1 MERIEEFIEA
11 LKEKGIRIWS
21 DNEKLRYQA
30 AKGAMDS
37 QTLEKIKEKKV
48 EILEFLNNKSDI
60 EVVFKSNQAERYEPF
75 PLTNIQNSYV
85 IGRNSAYELGDVT
98 CHGYIEIT
106 YQEEL
111 DKEKNL
117 LDHALY
123 DIAMNGKLSMEEKE
137 AAKHAEIKRY
147 NIIA

>member
-48 EILEFLNNKSDI
+48 ETFKILEPIMQKNNIHWGSG
-60 EVVFKSNQAERYEPF
+60 RC
-75 PLTNIQNSYV
+75 V
-85 IGRNSAYELGDVT
+85 ILCYHFGKGKVL
-98 CHGYIEIT
+98 YIFHWIC
-106 YQEEL
+106 
-111 DKEKNL
+111 L
-117 LDHALY
+117 LQIL
-123 DIAMNGKLSMEEKE
+123 
-137 AAKHAEIKRY
+137 
-147 NIIA
+147 

>member
-106 YQEEL
+106 YQEVPKVQGFCICSDDFHGNASHKAPGSHL
-111 DKEKNL
+111 RS
-117 LDHALY
+117 A
-123 DIAMNGKLSMEEKE
+123 
-137 AAKHAEIKRY
+137 R
-147 NIIA
+147 